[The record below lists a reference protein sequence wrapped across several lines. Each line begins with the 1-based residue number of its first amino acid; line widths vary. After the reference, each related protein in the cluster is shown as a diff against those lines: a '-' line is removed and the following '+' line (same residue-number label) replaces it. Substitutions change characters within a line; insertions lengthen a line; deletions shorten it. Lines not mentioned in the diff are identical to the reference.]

1 MEKSLR
7 FVRVLFALCVVF
19 GCLSAVSAQEEQI
32 AGGYGDISKT
42 DAGVVAAAKFAV
54 KKRGKVVKSTYT
66 LVSIEKAEAQ
76 VVAGLNYRLCL
87 KVKNRKGEKAVT
99 VVVYK
104 NLKNKLTLTS
114 WTEEE
119 CVSSGTD

>member
-7 FVRVLFALCVVF
+7 FAKVLFALCIVF
-19 GCLSAVSAQEEQI
+19 GCLSVVSAQDEI

-42 DAGVVAAAKFAV
+42 DAGVVAAAKYAV
-54 KKRGKVVKSTYT
+54 KKRGKAVKTTFT

-87 KVKNRKGEKAVT
+87 KVKSRKGEKAVT

-104 NLKNKLTLTS
+104 DLKNRLSLTS
-114 WTEEE
+114 WTEED
-119 CVSSGTD
+119 CVSVGTD